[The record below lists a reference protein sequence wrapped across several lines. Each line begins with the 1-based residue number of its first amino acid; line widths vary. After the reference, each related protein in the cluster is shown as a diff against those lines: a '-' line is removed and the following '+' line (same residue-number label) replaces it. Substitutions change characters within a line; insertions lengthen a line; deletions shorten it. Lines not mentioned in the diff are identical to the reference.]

1 MIEKGGPNLG
11 RAREG
16 RFDEDTELANP
27 GYRREMDRNEV
38 ERDDFVGEFTSIFL
52 DRKNIPKT

>member
-16 RFDEDTELANP
+16 RFDDTELANP
-27 GYRREMDRNEV
+27 RYRREV
-38 ERDDFVGEFTSIFL
+38 ERDDYVGEFTSIFL